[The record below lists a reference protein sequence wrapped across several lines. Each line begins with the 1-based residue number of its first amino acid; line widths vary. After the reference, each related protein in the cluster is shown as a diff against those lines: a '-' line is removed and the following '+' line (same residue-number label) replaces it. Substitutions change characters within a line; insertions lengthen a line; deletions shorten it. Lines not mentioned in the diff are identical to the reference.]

1 MPSTCTI
8 EDFGWCTRSVSTSAF
23 FVGKNLTWLVVSIP
37 LKNMSL
43 SVGMMIF
50 PTEWKNHPFMFQ
62 TTNQIT
68 IHRSFRPHTSPLPR
82 SMFTHLIGRYSAF
95 ILDPTANLVKSEIS
109 PRFVDFTCATG
120 LPQFRTW
127 IQNAIALSNYR

>member
-1 MPSTCTI
+1 MEKS
-8 EDFGWCTRSVSTSAF
+8 
-23 FVGKNLTWLVVSIP
+23 SIHVP
-37 LKNMSL
+37 
-43 SVGMMIF
+43 
-50 PTEWKNHPFMFQ
+50 NHQPV
-62 TTNQIT
+62 T

-95 ILDPTANLVKSEIS
+95 ILDPTANLVKSGIS

-127 IQNAIALSNYR
+127 IQNAIALSNYRYTSGNQAWLAGKSHRNGHLNNTIIYTGRCPLVVSWFITPST